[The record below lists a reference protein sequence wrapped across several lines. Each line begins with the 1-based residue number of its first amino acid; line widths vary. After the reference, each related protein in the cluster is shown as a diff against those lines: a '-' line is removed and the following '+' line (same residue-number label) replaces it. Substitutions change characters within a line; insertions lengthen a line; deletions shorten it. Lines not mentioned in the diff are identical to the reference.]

1 MCKKRLLALFTA
13 IVLVC
18 SVSLGAIPFAS
29 AETTTKWE
37 TKPAYEAA
45 LISGQASKLLSDFA
59 SEADGVHSFAITDGT
74 AAGFKQLTINPFA
87 DGTGSSTADYLQF
100 EIKNPANKPFE
111 MFWFKLYTS
120 AAGYQVQAAAGQP
133 YQFYDYATKTW
144 TDMTIAT
151 KATYFDNAACIT
163 VPANSEGIVRIP
175 ISSFKGCTAGAS
187 DENDKYVFGDN
198 LINGLDVYTHIADP
212 DKAYTAT
219 MDNLA
224 WVGAPKGFEKA
235 PSYEAALTENQSAKL
250 LSDFT
255 NETNGV
261 HEFAITNG
269 SAGGHQQLT
278 INPFADGTGS
288 STADYLQFEIKNPAN
303 KPFEMFWFKLYTSAA
318 GYQVQAAAGQP
329 YQFYDYATKTWTD
342 MTIATKA
349 TYFDNAACITV
360 PANSEGIVRIPIS
373 SFKGC
378 TAGASD
384 ENDKYVFGDNLING
398 LDVYTHIADPDKAY
412 TATMDNLAWV
422 MGTPV
427 DSGNDD
433 GNDEYTTTDT
443 VKLNPGEVYK
453 PLTGFETD
461 DLGQVPADNGGTGAV
476 STDQKNNGSQ
486 SYLLTFTDGS
496 PGGHQNLHL
505 NTNIENY
512 NDWSQAKYLQF
523 YVNNT
528 CPEGCNPLQLFYI
541 ELGTQK
547 LMLNYDATGIKLYD
561 KSTGK
566 WSDAE
571 VVENSHHIVPDL
583 NSIKCPTL
591 QIPAEFEGYVRIPL
605 TNENFVRGD
614 IEDALSNI
622 TTLGMYGLIIGV
634 PGEGK
639 VYFDDFGLV
648 SYTGDTAPDYV
659 DDKIDDGGDDDD
671 NNDNPYEGQTTIF
684 TMTGVLKDQTGKP
697 VSGATVTLNGN
708 SISKTNDK
716 GQFIF
721 NNVSTGYVELT
732 AVGADG
738 ADYGYV
744 TFEALT
750 GEATAMNGL
759 NITVAHNTK
768 GITIDIGMD
777 ELGLVLS
784 GVTEGIIE
792 GLVADDDSNSSDSD
806 NSTPDE
812 DNSAETGVTT
822 AAAAAV
828 VIMISASVA
837 VILIQKK
844 RMQNK

>member
-120 AAGYQVQAAAGQP
+120 AAGYQVQA
-133 YQFYDYATKTW
+133 
-144 TDMTIAT
+144 
-151 KATYFDNAACIT
+151 
-163 VPANSEGIVRIP
+163 V
-175 ISSFKGCTAGAS
+175 
-187 DENDKYVFGDN
+187 
-198 LINGLDVYTHIADP
+198 
-212 DKAYTAT
+212 
-219 MDNLA
+219 
-224 WVGAPKGFEKA
+224 
-235 PSYEAALTENQSAKL
+235 
-250 LSDFT
+250 
-255 NETNGV
+255 
-261 HEFAITNG
+261 
-269 SAGGHQQLT
+269 
-278 INPFADGTGS
+278 
-288 STADYLQFEIKNPAN
+288 
-303 KPFEMFWFKLYTSAA
+303 
-318 GYQVQAAAGQP
+318 AGQP

-461 DLGQVPADNGGTGAV
+461 DLVQVPADNGGTGAV

-486 SYLLTFTDGS
+486 SYFLTFTDGS

>member
-224 WVGAPKGFEKA
+224 WV
-235 PSYEAALTENQSAKL
+235 
-250 LSDFT
+250 
-255 NETNGV
+255 
-261 HEFAITNG
+261 
-269 SAGGHQQLT
+269 
-278 INPFADGTGS
+278 
-288 STADYLQFEIKNPAN
+288 
-303 KPFEMFWFKLYTSAA
+303 
-318 GYQVQAAAGQP
+318 
-329 YQFYDYATKTWTD
+329 
-342 MTIATKA
+342 
-349 TYFDNAACITV
+349 
-360 PANSEGIVRIPIS
+360 
-373 SFKGC
+373 
-378 TAGASD
+378 
-384 ENDKYVFGDNLING
+384 
-398 LDVYTHIADPDKAY
+398 
-412 TATMDNLAWV
+412 

-461 DLGQVPADNGGTGAV
+461 DLVQVPADNGGTGAV